1 MNGSQVT
8 LAQAPSPSFYLFIYL
23 FLCCPDFFLATCEFS
38 TYYGKHFVMHV
49 KIESLCCTPET
60 EAGSRWAPQGEA
72 LGDFIPCID
81 PSDRYSETRIPRQ
94 SEEEAGPCLDR
105 R

>member
-38 TYYGKHFVMHV
+38 TYLEYD
-49 KIESLCCTPET
+49 KIFLLSSLRSILKNYPTHYWP
-60 EAGSRWAPQGEA
+60 
-72 LGDFIPCID
+72 
-81 PSDRYSETRIPRQ
+81 
-94 SEEEAGPCLDR
+94 
-105 R
+105 